1 MTFPMTPATGSG
13 DNQYGTRLTYL
24 YTSEDEIRRL
34 ISSSGADS
42 WSDDLSETGEDYY
55 FTEVIEDATGTINQY
70 LQKLYSPAALVNSP
84 WIRRRATYIAA
95 YHWTKR
101 RGAPG
106 LYGDD
111 FLRSMDDILAVMD
124 GDAQVPG
131 VPFSAGMLAVMQN
144 VTIDQRFAVNKPR
157 VSMSMSTD
165 TSGREFLRYSFP
177 FEWLY

>member
-34 ISSSGADS
+34 LSSDGANE
-42 WSDDLSETGEDYY
+42 WSDDLSEAGEDYY

-70 LQKLYSPAALVNSP
+70 LVRLYSEVDMVNSP

-95 YHWTKR
+95 YHYTKR
-101 RGAPG
+101 RGNPG

-111 FLRSMDDILAVMD
+111 YLRCIDDLLEVVDGNAV
-124 GDAQVPG
+124 VPG
-131 VPFSAGMLAVMQN
+131 LPFDAGMQAVMQN
-144 VTIDQRFAVNKPR
+144 VTIDQRYLYHKPR
-157 VSMSMSTD
+157 VRMTMSTD
-165 TSGREFLRYSFP
+165 TSGREFLQYGLP
-177 FEWLY
+177 FTWLF